1 MGPALEGQVTLTLG
15 AVRSGDAGAKDRL
28 ARLIYEELR
37 RLADHLMRLER
48 PGHTLQPTAL
58 AHEVLLRL
66 LGGDALALAENRR
79 HLFGSA
85 AQAMREILV
94 DHARGRRAEKRG
106 GGRLPMPL
114 DAVLV
119 HFEGRDLD
127 IVSLHEALEQL
138 AAFDDRAARMVTL
151 HFFGGLTVLEV
162 AAELGVSKSTGEE
175 GLRLAKAWLRRRMA
189 EDDSS

>member
-1 MGPALEGQVTLTLG
+1 MSSALEGHVSHALG
-15 AVRSGDAGAKDRL
+15 EIRSGDAGARDRL

-37 RLADHLMRLER
+37 RMADHLMRLER

-66 LGGDALALAENRR
+66 LGGDALALAENRG

-94 DHARGRRAEKRG
+94 DHARGRNTQKRG

-138 AAFDDRAARMVTL
+138 ASFDDRAARVVTL
-151 HFFGGLTVLEV
+151 HFFGGLTVAEV
-162 AAELGVSKSTGEE
+162 TAELGVSVSTVEKD
-175 GLRLAKAWLRRRMA
+175 LRLAKAWLRRRMA